1 MSTSPKDSSRKKKK
15 ERDLSSGPSTKSSS
29 STSANPKSP
38 VAKIASMPS
47 STSSSDLSG
56 LTEREKALADLFDG
70 KSSSSK
76 KGSSSTSVRDTSRD
90 PATLGKKHKQLVK
103 KLRVNGV
110 KVIDKVQTGEISQ
123 KDVTK
128 VDASDL
134 HQVYYRLNQFA
145 DKIGRDTKNEPEYF
159 FKGLLK
165 MPTAK
170 ELEALAAQDRESQPT
185 TRSDDSDSDEVVLE
199 AEEETEYPE
208 NFTIQL
214 ETGGKSSVPF
224 DKNLTV
230 KQGVEKIASSR
241 NMKISEWMFV
251 TLSGQPVDI
260 STPMGK
266 VPGFAIMCVKKV

>member
-1 MSTSPKDSSRKKKK
+1 MSTSPKDSARKKKK
-15 ERDLSSGPSTKSSS
+15 ERDLSSTKSSS
-29 STSANPKSP
+29 SASANPKSP
-38 VAKIASMPS
+38 VGKIASMPS

-56 LTEREKALADLFDG
+56 LTDREKALADLFDG
-70 KSSSSK
+70 KPSSSK
-76 KGSSSTSVRDTSRD
+76 KSSSSSTTRDTSRD

-103 KLRVNGV
+103 KLRLNGV
-110 KVIDKVQTGEISQ
+110 KVIDKVQTADVSQ
-123 KDVTK
+123 KDVSK
-128 VDASDL
+128 VDASEL
-134 HQVYYRLNQFA
+134 TGVYYKLNQFA
-145 DKIGRDTKNEPEYF
+145 DKIGRDSKNEPEYF

-170 ELEALAAQDRESQPT
+170 ELEALAAQDQESQPT
-185 TRSDDSDSDEVVLE
+185 TRDDSDSDEVALE
-199 AEEETEYPE
+199 AEEEIDYPD

-214 ETGGKSSVPF
+214 ETGGRSSVPF
-224 DKNLTV
+224 DKNQTV